1 MGIYFSLKTPVRP
14 VSERTF
20 QGLHG
25 TRARAGLASHSKI
38 PPKILTDYPSMAPT
52 WALPKFQVLGLRLLG
67 AFRAAA
73 THTGSMH
80 ANHKNAT
87 VWGGWACEVP
97 LRPHEVAQT
106 CTHGA
111 SEPSAGGAGGHVLHR
126 AYDI

>member
-1 MGIYFSLKTPVRP
+1 MGASQIPGFGPQAFRG
-14 VSERTF
+14 F
-20 QGLHG
+20 QGG
-25 TRARAGLASHSKI
+25 G
-38 PPKILTDYPSMAPT
+38 Y
-52 WALPKFQVLGLRLLG
+52 
-67 AFRAAA
+67 
-73 THTGSMH
+73 THRQH
-80 ANHKNAT
+80 PNHKNAT